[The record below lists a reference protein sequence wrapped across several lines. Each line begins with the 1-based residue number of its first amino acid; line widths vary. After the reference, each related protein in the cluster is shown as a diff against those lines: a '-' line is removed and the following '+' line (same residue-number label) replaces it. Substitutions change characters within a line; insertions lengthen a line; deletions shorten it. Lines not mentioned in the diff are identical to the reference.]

1 MDNKIILELI
11 KKNLEEINL
20 LVEDLYKGGKYDQV
34 LIEITLAKAKILYQE
49 LSLVKPDIH
58 SVIEPI
64 IEEEKKSDSEQ
75 NESVE
80 EIITTKDEATD
91 LIEDQSSD
99 VEEIKSD
106 FILTEETATLDFH
119 TEPEIITVDETPQ
132 NDNIQNQPE
141 GSPEPVDIV
150 EEEVTSEPITE
161 PIADAINEVT
171 EEITEDVVTVIPEEV
186 IHITVEESEQSI
198 DMPDTDKLIDK
209 IIEVTPDSSEKKV
222 FGEKFKSEP
231 SLNDRLASM
240 QNVEPKIKPMPLSN
254 LKAAIGINDKFLFT
268 RELFNN
274 NSSDFEYTVDKI
286 DNMNTFLEVIEF
298 LEQNYKWTKTSTSL
312 KFMNLVKRRFEN

>member
-58 SVIEPI
+58 SDITPL
-64 IEEEKKSDSEQ
+64 IEEETKSNLEQVESADEGTTNQDTERDS
-75 NESVE
+75 
-80 EIITTKDEATD
+80 
-91 LIEDQSSD
+91 IETQISNGD
-99 VEEIKSD
+99 EIKSD
-106 FILTEETATLDFH
+106 FIISEETPTLDFDS
-119 TEPEIITVDETPQ
+119 EPAILEVEEVLQSTDVQAQVEVFV
-132 NDNIQNQPE
+132 
-141 GSPEPVDIV
+141 EPVDVINDEGPSDPTV
-150 EEEVTSEPITE
+150 ETIEEV
-161 PIADAINEVT
+161 A
-171 EEITEDVVTVIPEEV
+171 EEIVTNVPDEV
-186 IHITVEESEQSI
+186 IHITVEESDQSI

-209 IIEVTPDSSEKKV
+209 VIEVTSDSSEKKV
-222 FGEKFKSEP
+222 FGEKFQNEP

-240 QNVEPKIKPMPLSN
+240 QSAEPKIKPMPINN

-274 NSSDFEYTVDKI
+274 NSSDFDFTVDKI
-286 DNMNTFLEVIEF
+286 DSMNTFLEVIEF
-298 LEQNYKWTKTSTSL
+298 LEQNYKWTKNTTSL

>member
-20 LVEDLYKGGKYDQV
+20 LVEDLCKGGKYDQV

-49 LSLVKPDIH
+49 LSLVKPDMQSDIT
-58 SVIEPI
+58 PL
-64 IEEEKKSDSEQ
+64 IEEVGDSNSVQ
-75 NESVE
+75 NESDDVV
-80 EIITTKDEATD
+80 ISSNDEVNELSESMA
-91 LIEDQSSD
+91 SN

-106 FILTEETATLDFH
+106 FIITEETATLDFH

-132 NDNIQNQPE
+132 NDDIQNQIE
-141 GSPEPVDIV
+141 DSPEPVNV
-150 EEEVTSEPITE
+150 VVEEVTSEPITE
-161 PIADAINEVT
+161 PIAEAINEVT
-171 EEITEDVVTVIPEEV
+171 EEVEAETPEEV

-209 IIEVTPDSSEKKV
+209 IIETTVDSSEKKV

-240 QNVEPKIKPMPLSN
+240 QNVEPKIKPLPLSN
-254 LKAAIGINDKFLFT
+254 LKSAIGINDKFLFT

-298 LEQNYKWTKTSTSL
+298 LEQNYKWTKNSTSL

>member
-58 SVIEPI
+58 SDITPL
-64 IEEEKKSDSEQ
+64 IEEETKSNLEQVESADEGTTNQDTERDS
-75 NESVE
+75 
-80 EIITTKDEATD
+80 
-91 LIEDQSSD
+91 IETQISNGD
-99 VEEIKSD
+99 EIKSD
-106 FILTEETATLDFH
+106 FIISEETPTLDFDS
-119 TEPEIITVDETPQ
+119 EPAILEVEEVLQSTDVQAQVEVFV
-132 NDNIQNQPE
+132 
-141 GSPEPVDIV
+141 EPVDVINDEGPSDPTV
-150 EEEVTSEPITE
+150 ETIEEV
-161 PIADAINEVT
+161 A
-171 EEITEDVVTVIPEEV
+171 EEIVTNVPDEV
-186 IHITVEESEQSI
+186 IHITVEESDQSI

-209 IIEVTPDSSEKKV
+209 VIEVTSDSSEKKV
-222 FGEKFKSEP
+222 FGEKFQNEP

-240 QNVEPKIKPMPLSN
+240 QSAEPKIKPMPINN

-274 NSSDFEYTVDKI
+274 NSSDFDFTVNKI
-286 DNMNTFLEVIEF
+286 DSMNTFLEVIEF
-298 LEQNYKWTKTSTSL
+298 LEQNYKWTKNTTSL